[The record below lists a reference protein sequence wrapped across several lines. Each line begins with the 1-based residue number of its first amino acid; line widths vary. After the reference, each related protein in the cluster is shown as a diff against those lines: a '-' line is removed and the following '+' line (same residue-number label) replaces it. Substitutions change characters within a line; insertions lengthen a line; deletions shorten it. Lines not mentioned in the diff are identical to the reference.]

1 MDCTPK
7 HAGMEHHSRVENQGK
22 PTVSGLLLAGVVF
35 LASATAAATA
45 QPEFVEITKEAGIAF
60 VHENGAFGEKY
71 LPETMG
77 SGVAFFDMDGD
88 RDQDLLFVNS
98 RRWPG
103 HREGPP
109 SVAGLY
115 RNLGDGRFEDATA
128 SSGLDEPLYGI
139 GVAIADY
146 DADGDQD
153 IYLAA
158 LGPNRLLAN
167 RGDGVF
173 APAPEADQVAHPGFA
188 AAAVWFDPDQD
199 GDLDLFVVN
208 YVEWSIET
216 DIFCALDGANKSYC
230 TPESYDG
237 ASAVLY
243 RNEGGRF
250 HDATAEAGLFNPR
263 GKGLG
268 VALLDIED
276 DGWLDLAVANDT
288 QPNYLYRNLGDGR
301 FEDVGVLAGIAFAEN
316 GAARGA
322 MGIDASDYDGDGL
335 PDLVIGN
342 FSNEMVSLYHNEG
355 VGFFIDQAPVSE
367 IGRNS
372 LLTLAFGAFFFDY
385 DLDGREDIFL
395 ANGHVETDIAEV
407 QQRVTW
413 RQPPHLFRNDGAGG
427 FEEMT
432 AASPDL
438 ARPMVGRGAA
448 FGDIDGDGDPDLAV
462 NENGGPARLFRND
475 AGDGKRFV
483 EVRLRGRGANPD
495 AIGAKITVN
504 VANGGAT
511 RIESRIVKSATGY
524 ASQNQLPVVVGLGGT
539 GRASRITVRWPTG
552 GESSIEPP
560 PEGGPVEIEEPET

>member
-1 MDCTPK
+1 VRPADLIPL
-7 HAGMEHHSRVENQGK
+7 AI
-22 PTVSGLLLAGVVF
+22 LLPAF
-35 LASATAAATA
+35 ASA
-45 QPEFVEITKEAGIAF
+45 QPEFVEITEEAGIAF
-60 VHENGAFGEKY
+60 IHENGAFGEKY

-88 RDQDLLFVNS
+88 GDQDLLFVNS
-98 RRWPG
+98 RRWPSE
-103 HREGPP
+103 RTGPP
-109 SVAGLY
+109 PVAGLY
-115 RNLGDGRFEDATA
+115 RNLGNGRFEDATA
-128 SSGLDEPLYGI
+128 GSGLDEPLYGI

-146 DADGDQD
+146 DADGDPD
-153 IYLAA
+153 IYLAV
-158 LGPNRLLAN
+158 LGPNRLLQN
-167 RGDGVF
+167 QGNGIF
-173 APAPEADQVAHPGFA
+173 LPAPENEQVAHPGFSA
-188 AAAVWFDPDQD
+188 GATWFDPDRD

-208 YVEWSIET
+208 YVEWSIEN
-216 DIFCALDGANKSYC
+216 DIFCALDGVNKSYC

-237 ASAVLY
+237 ASVVLY

-250 HDATAEAGLFNPR
+250 TDATVESGLFNPR

-268 VALLDIED
+268 VAVLDIEN

-288 QPNYLYRNLGDGR
+288 QPNYLYQNLGDGR
-301 FEDVGVLAGIAFAEN
+301 FEDAGVLAGIAFAEN

-395 ANGHVETDIAEV
+395 ANGHVENDIAAV

-413 RQPPHLFRNDGAGG
+413 RQPPHLFQNTGDGG
-427 FEEMT
+427 FREVT
-432 AASPDL
+432 DASPDL

-475 AGDGKRFV
+475 AGNGRRFV
-483 EVRLRGRGANPD
+483 GVRLRGKGANRD
-495 AIGAKITVN
+495 AIGARITV
-504 VANGGAT
+504 T
-511 RIESRIVKSATGY
+511 IESDGMTRRETRIVKSATGY
-524 ASQNQLPVVVGLGGT
+524 ASQNQLPVLIGLGEG
-539 GRASRITVRWPTG
+539 GRASGITIRWPTG
-552 GESSIEPP
+552 GESSFEPP
-560 PEGGPVEIEEPET
+560 TTGGYVEIEEPGT

>member
-1 MDCTPK
+1 MLK
-7 HAGMEHHSRVENQGK
+7 RFVRRSRRSLR
-22 PTVSGLLLAGVVF
+22 PADLIPFAIALLPAF
-35 LASATAAATA
+35 ASA
-45 QPEFVEITKEAGIAF
+45 QPEFVEITEEAGIAF

-88 RDQDLLFVNS
+88 GDQDLLFVNS
-98 RRWPG
+98 RRWPSG
-103 HREGPP
+103 RTGPP
-109 SVAGLY
+109 PVAGLY

-128 SSGLDEPLYGI
+128 GSGLDEPLYGI

-153 IYLAA
+153 IYLAV
-158 LGPNRLLAN
+158 LGPNRLLQN
-167 RGDGVF
+167 QGNGIF
-173 APAPEADQVAHPGFA
+173 LPAPENDQVAHPGFSA
-188 AAAVWFDPDQD
+188 GATWFDPDRD

-208 YVEWSIET
+208 YVEWSIED
-216 DIFCALDGANKSYC
+216 DIFCALDGVNKSYC

-237 ASAVLY
+237 ASVVLY

-250 HDATAEAGLFNPR
+250 TDATEESGLFNPR

-268 VALLDIED
+268 VAVLDIEN

-288 QPNYLYRNLGDGR
+288 QPNYLYQNLGEGR
-301 FEDVGVLAGIAFAEN
+301 FEDAGVLAGIAFAEN

-395 ANGHVETDIAEV
+395 ANGHVENDIAAV

-413 RQPPHLFRNDGAGG
+413 RQPPHLFQNTGNGG
-427 FEEMT
+427 FREVT
-432 AASPDL
+432 DASPDL

-475 AGDGKRFV
+475 AGDGRRFV
-483 EVRLRGRGANPD
+483 GVRLRGKGPNRD
-495 AIGAKITVN
+495 AIGARITV
-504 VANGGAT
+504 T
-511 RIESRIVKSATGY
+511 IESDGMTRRETRIVKSATGY
-524 ASQNQLPVVVGLGGT
+524 ASQNQLPVLIGLGEA
-539 GRASRITVRWPTG
+539 GRASLIAIRWPTG
-552 GESSIEPP
+552 QESEFTPSPA
-560 PEGGPVEIEEPET
+560 GGYIEIEEPGT

>member
-1 MDCTPK
+1 MRPADLIPL
-7 HAGMEHHSRVENQGK
+7 AI
-22 PTVSGLLLAGVVF
+22 LLPAF
-35 LASATAAATA
+35 ASA
-45 QPEFVEITKEAGIAF
+45 QPEFVEITEEAGIAF
-60 VHENGAFGEKY
+60 IHENGAFGEKY

-88 RDQDLLFVNS
+88 GDQDLLFVNS
-98 RRWPG
+98 RRWPSE
-103 HREGPP
+103 RTGPP
-109 SVAGLY
+109 PVAGLY
-115 RNLGDGRFEDATA
+115 RNLGNGRFEDATA
-128 SSGLDEPLYGI
+128 GSGLDEPLYGI

-146 DADGDQD
+146 DADGDPD
-153 IYLAA
+153 IYLAV
-158 LGPNRLLAN
+158 LGPNRLLQN
-167 RGDGVF
+167 QGNGIF
-173 APAPEADQVAHPGFA
+173 LPAPENEQVAHPGFSA
-188 AAAVWFDPDQD
+188 GATWFDPDRD

-208 YVEWSIET
+208 YVEWSIEN
-216 DIFCALDGANKSYC
+216 DIFCALDGVNKSYC

-237 ASAVLY
+237 ASVVLY

-250 HDATAEAGLFNPR
+250 TDATVESGLFNPR

-268 VALLDIED
+268 VAVLDIEN

-288 QPNYLYRNLGDGR
+288 QPNYLYQNLGDGR
-301 FEDVGVLAGIAFAEN
+301 FEDAGVLAGIAFAEN

-395 ANGHVETDIAEV
+395 ANGHVENDIAAV

-413 RQPPHLFRNDGAGG
+413 RQPPHLFQNTGDGG
-427 FEEMT
+427 FREVT
-432 AASPDL
+432 DASPDL

-475 AGDGKRFV
+475 AGNGRRFV
-483 EVRLRGRGANPD
+483 GVRLRGKGANRD
-495 AIGAKITVN
+495 AIGARITV
-504 VANGGAT
+504 T
-511 RIESRIVKSATGY
+511 IESDGMTRRETRIVKSATGY
-524 ASQNQLPVVVGLGGT
+524 ASQNQLPVLIGLGEG
-539 GRASRITVRWPTG
+539 GRASGITIRWPTG
-552 GESSIEPP
+552 GESSFEPP
-560 PEGGPVEIEEPET
+560 TTGGYVEIEEPGT

>member
-1 MDCTPK
+1 MIPP
-7 HAGMEHHSRVENQGK
+7 AAA
-22 PTVSGLLLAGVVF
+22 LLV
-35 LASATAAATA
+35 ATAAVAG
-45 QPEFVEITKEAGIAF
+45 QPEFVEITGEAGIAF

-103 HREGPP
+103 RREGPP
-109 SVAGLY
+109 PVAGLY
-115 RNLGDGRFEDATA
+115 RNLGDGRFENATA
-128 SSGLDEPLYGI
+128 GSGLDVPLYGI
-139 GVAIADY
+139 GIAIADY

-153 IYLAA
+153 VYLAA

-173 APAPEADQVAHPGFA
+173 APAPEADQVAHPGFSA
-188 AAAVWFDPDQD
+188 GATWFDPDRD

-208 YVEWSIET
+208 YVEWTVET
-216 DIFCALDGANKSYC
+216 DIFCALDGTTKSYC

-250 HDATAEAGLFNPR
+250 TDATAEAGLFHPR
-263 GKGLG
+263 AKGLG

-276 DGWLDLAVANDT
+276 DGWPDLAVANDT
-288 QPNYLYRNLGDGR
+288 QPNHLWRNIGGR
-301 FEDVGVLAGIAFAEN
+301 FEDDGVLAGIAFAEN

-335 PDLVIGN
+335 TDIVIGN

-355 VGFFIDQAPVSE
+355 VGFFIDQAPVSG

-395 ANGHVETDIAEV
+395 ANGHVENDIAEV

-413 RQPPHLFRNDGAGG
+413 QQPPHLFRNTGDGG
-427 FEEMT
+427 FREVT
-432 AASPDL
+432 ASSPDL
-438 ARPMVGRGAA
+438 ARPLVGRGAA
-448 FGDIDGDGDPDLAV
+448 FGDIDGDGDPDLAI
-462 NENGGPARLFRND
+462 NTNGGPARLFRND
-475 AGDGKRFV
+475 AGNGRRFV
-483 EVRLRGRGANPD
+483 GVRLGGRGSNPD
-495 AIGAKITVN
+495 AIGAKITVTIEE
-504 VANGGAT
+504 GGIT
-511 RIESRIVKSATGY
+511 RRETRIVKSATGY
-524 ASQNQLPVVVGLGGT
+524 ASQNQLPVVVGLGDA
-539 GRASRITVRWPTG
+539 GRASRITVRWPAG
-552 GESSIEPP
+552 GESHFTPP
-560 PEGGPVEIEEPET
+560 PAGGYLEIEEPGA